1 MDVTRRLAEFAVE
14 TRYHDLPVEVVEK
27 GKERILD
34 TLGCMIAGCTEGL
47 ASLMLK
53 YVEETGG
60 RPEATIVG
68 FGHKTNI
75 AKAALVNGTL
85 GHALDFDDTQIS
97 FSGHPS
103 TVILP
108 ATLSLGEKM
117 NCSGEAILEAFL
129 VGFEVACKI
138 GRGVNPRLY
147 ENGWH
152 ATSVLGTLG
161 AAVAAGKVL
170 GLDADKMAS
179 ALGLAASQS
188 CGLKENFGTM
198 TKPLHAGKAAES
210 GVLSALLATDGFT
223 ASQQILEAKRGFCAV
238 FSSGQFDLNPIFEN
252 LGNPYDIISPGVH
265 TKPYPS
271 CLMTHPIIDAIL
283 SLAESHNIQP
293 EGVDSVVCEIAPL
306 ASEALIH
313 SNPETGLQG
322 KFSAPYVVAVSL
334 LDPRVSL
341 EQFTDQKVRD
351 PKARAIMQKVNV
363 VVHPEIEKSAPPAI
377 VHIRLKDGK
386 ECTKRVDIATGNPE
400 KPLSLDRMIEKFRS
414 CADTMINRKR
424 IDESI
429 DLILHLEKLT
439 DITKLIALIVQSK
452 SMDKKE
458 VSNE

>member
-34 TLGCMIAGCTEGL
+34 TLGCMIAGCTEAL

-68 FGHKTNI
+68 FGHKTNVV
-75 AKAALVNGTL
+75 KAALVNGTL

-117 NCSGEAILEAFL
+117 YCSGEAILEAFM

-147 ENGWH
+147 QNGWH
-152 ATSVLGTLG
+152 ATSVIGTLG

-170 GLDADKMAS
+170 GLDADKMTS

-188 CGLKENFGTM
+188 CGLKKNFGTM

-210 GVLSALLATDGFT
+210 GVLSALLARDGFT

-283 SLAESHNIQP
+283 SLAVSHNIQP
-293 EGVDSVVCEIAPL
+293 EDVDSVVCEIAPL
-306 ASEALIH
+306 ASGALIH

-334 LDPRVSL
+334 LAPRVSL

-351 PKARAIMQKVNV
+351 PKARKIMQKVSV
-363 VVHPEIEKSAPPAI
+363 VVRPEIERSAPPAI

-386 ECTKRVDIATGNPE
+386 EYTQRVDVATGNPE
-400 KPLSLDRMIEKFRS
+400 KPLSLDRMIEKFRN
-414 CADTMINRKR
+414 CADAMIHRKR

-429 DLILHLEKLT
+429 DMILHFERLG
-439 DITKLIALIVQSK
+439 DITQLITRLVR
-452 SMDKKE
+452 E
-458 VSNE
+458 

>member
-1 MDVTRRLAEFAVE
+1 VDVTRRLAEFSVE
-14 TRYHDLPVEVVEK
+14 TRYRDLPAEVVEK

-34 TLGCMIAGCTEGL
+34 TLGCMIAGCTEAL

-68 FGHKTNI
+68 FGHKTDV

-152 ATSVLGTLG
+152 ATSVIGTLG

-170 GLDADKMAS
+170 GLDADEMTS

-198 TKPLHAGKAAES
+198 TKPLHAGKAVES
-210 GVLSALLATDGFT
+210 GVISALFAKDGFT

-238 FSSGQFDLNPIFEN
+238 FSSGQFDLNPILEN

-271 CLMTHPIIDAIL
+271 CLMTHQIIDAML

-293 EGVDSVVCEIAPL
+293 EEVDSVVCEIAPL
-306 ASEALIH
+306 ASGALIH

-334 LDPRVSL
+334 LEPRVSL

-351 PKARAIMQKVNV
+351 PKARAMMQKVKV
-363 VVHPEIEKSAPPAI
+363 TVHPELEGEPPPVI

-386 ECTKRVDIATGNPE
+386 EYTQRVDIATGSPE

-414 CADTMINRKR
+414 CADAMINRKR
-424 IDESI
+424 IDEAI
-429 DLILHLEKLT
+429 DMILRLEKLT
-439 DITKLIALIVQSK
+439 DVTKLIALIVQSK
-452 SMDKKE
+452 SIDRKE

>member
-1 MDVTRRLAEFAVE
+1 MEVTRRLAEYAVE
-14 TRYHDLPVEVVEK
+14 TRYRDLPAEVVEK

-34 TLGCMIAGCTEGL
+34 TLGCMIAGCTEDL

-68 FGHKTNI
+68 FGHKTNVTN
-75 AKAALVNGTL
+75 AALVNGTL
-85 GHALDFDDTQIS
+85 GHALDFDDTQTS

-108 ATLSLGEKM
+108 AVLSLGEKM
-117 NCSGEAILEAFL
+117 NCPGEAILEAFL

-152 ATSVLGTLG
+152 ATSVIGALG

-170 GLDADKMAS
+170 GLDASKMAS

-210 GVLSALLATDGFT
+210 GVISALFAKDGFT
-223 ASQQILEAKRGFCAV
+223 ASQQIVEAKRGFCAT
-238 FSSGQFDLNPIFEN
+238 FSGEYHLDRMVEN
-252 LGNPYDIISPGVH
+252 LGSPFDIISPGVH

-271 CLMTHPIIDAIL
+271 CLMTHPIIDATL
-283 SLAESHNIQP
+283 SLAEAHNIQP
-293 EGVDSVVCEIAPL
+293 EDVDSVVCEIAPM

-313 SNPETGLQG
+313 SNPVTGLQG
-322 KFSAPYVVAVSL
+322 KFSAQYVVAVSL
-334 LDPRVSL
+334 LDPKLSL
-341 EQFTDQKVRD
+341 EQFTDKKVRD
-351 PKARAIMQKVNV
+351 PKARAIMQKVRV
-363 VVHPEIEKSAPPAI
+363 TVHPEIEKTPPPA
-377 VHIRLKDGK
+377 VVRIRLKDGK
-386 ECTKRVDIATGNPE
+386 EVAKRVDIATGNPE

-414 CADTMINRKR
+414 CADSMIHRKR

-429 DLILHLEKLT
+429 DMILHFERIR
-439 DITKLIALIVQSK
+439 DITKLFPLIVR
-452 SMDKKE
+452 D
-458 VSNE
+458 

>member
-1 MDVTRRLAEFAVE
+1 MDVTRRLAQFAVE
-14 TRYHDLPVEVVEK
+14 TRYRDLPADVVEK

-34 TLGCMIAGCTEGL
+34 TLGCMIAGCTEAL
-47 ASLMLK
+47 ASLMVK
-53 YVEETGG
+53 YVDETGG
-60 RPEATIVG
+60 TPEATIVG
-68 FGHKTNI
+68 FGHKTNV

-85 GHALDFDDTQIS
+85 GHALDFDDTHIS

-108 ATLSLGEKM
+108 SVLSLGEKM
-117 NCSGEAILEAFL
+117 NCPGEAILEAFL

-152 ATSVLGTLG
+152 ATSVIGTLG
-161 AAVAAGKVL
+161 AAIAAGKVL
-170 GLDADKMAS
+170 GLHADKMAS

-198 TKPLHAGKAAES
+198 TKPFHAGRAAQS
-210 GVLSALLATDGFT
+210 GVISALLAKNGFT
-223 ASQQILEAKRGFCAV
+223 ASQQILEAKRGFCAT
-238 FSSGQFDLNPIFEN
+238 FAGEYDLNGMVEN
-252 LGNPYDIISPGVH
+252 LGNPYEIISPGVH

-271 CLMTHPIIDAIL
+271 CLMTHPIIDATL

-293 EGVDSVVCEIAPL
+293 EDVDSVVCEIAPL

-351 PKARAIMQKVNV
+351 PKARTIMQKVNV
-363 VVHPEIEKSAPPAI
+363 VVHPEIETSPPPAI

-386 ECTKRVDIATGNPE
+386 EHTKRVDIATGNPE

-429 DLILHLEKLT
+429 DLILHFEKLT

-452 SMDKKE
+452 SIDKKE

>member
-1 MDVTRRLAEFAVE
+1 VGVTRRLAQFAVG
-14 TRYHDLPVEVVEK
+14 TRYGDLSAEVVEK

-34 TLGCMIAGCTEGL
+34 TLGCMIAGCREVL
-47 ASLMLK
+47 ALLLLK
-53 YVEETGG
+53 YAEETGG
-60 RPEATIVG
+60 KPEATIVG
-68 FGHKTNI
+68 FGHKTNV

-152 ATSVLGTLG
+152 ATSVIGTLG
-161 AAVAAGKVL
+161 AAVAAGKLL
-170 GLDADKMAS
+170 GLDADKMTS

-188 CGLKENFGTM
+188 CGLKQNFGTM

-210 GVLSALLATDGFT
+210 GVISALFAKDGFT
-223 ASQQILEAKRGFCAV
+223 ASHQILEAKRGFCAT
-238 FSSGQFDLNPIFEN
+238 FAGEYDLDGMVEN

-271 CLMTHPIIDAIL
+271 CLMTHPIIDATL
-283 SLAESHNIQP
+283 SLAESRNIQP
-293 EGVDSVVCEIAPL
+293 EDVDSVVCEIAPL
-306 ASEALIH
+306 ASGVLIH

-322 KFSAPYVVAVSL
+322 KFSAPYVVAVCL

-351 PKARAIMQKVNV
+351 PKARAMMQKVKLT
-363 VVHPEIEKSAPPAI
+363 VHPELEGEPPPVI

-386 ECTKRVDIATGNPE
+386 EYTKRVDIATGNPE
-400 KPLSLDRMIEKFRS
+400 KPLSLDRMIEKFRG
-414 CADTMINRKR
+414 CADAMINRKR
-424 IDESI
+424 IDEAI
-429 DLILHLEKLT
+429 DMILHFERLG
-439 DITKLIALIVQSK
+439 DITQLITRIVRQ
-452 SMDKKE
+452 
-458 VSNE
+458 